1 MVQRAPDTPATAF
14 EHLWRWVERLSR
26 FAVWVGGALMI
37 ASVFLIGFDVVS
49 RKFFQLSTNGSNEL
63 SGYAFAIST
72 SWALAFTMLQR
83 INVRVDV
90 LYRLLPVRLTALLDW
105 LAVVAMGVFVGYVT
119 YYGVRVAETSWT
131 RDAMANTTL
140 GTPLWI
146 PQGLWALG
154 LVWMSIV
161 LLLMLV
167 RASIALV
174 TGDIPLVKALCG
186 QRTTEEEA
194 REEAAAGERLVR
206 GDGA

>member
-1 MVQRAPDTPATAF
+1 MAHTAPESPGTAF
-14 EHLWRWVERLSR
+14 DRLWRWVERLSR
-26 FAVWVGGALMI
+26 VAVWIGGALMV
-37 ASVFLIGFDVVS
+37 ASVFLIGVDVIS

-105 LAVVAMGVFVGYVT
+105 LSVVAMGVFLGYVT
-119 YYGVRVAETSWT
+119 YYGVRVAETSWS

-146 PQGLWALG
+146 PQGLWAIG

-186 QRTTEEEA
+186 QRSSEEEA

-206 GDGA
+206 GEHA